1 MGVTLEEGKY
11 YTGQRKY
18 LIQQIIMMGATAN
31 RLALGITL
39 DVRKVEDDQ
48 IDYSYY
54 LGKDYKA

>member
-1 MGVTLEEGKY
+1 
-11 YTGQRKY
+11 
-18 LIQQIIMMGATAN
+18 MMGATAN